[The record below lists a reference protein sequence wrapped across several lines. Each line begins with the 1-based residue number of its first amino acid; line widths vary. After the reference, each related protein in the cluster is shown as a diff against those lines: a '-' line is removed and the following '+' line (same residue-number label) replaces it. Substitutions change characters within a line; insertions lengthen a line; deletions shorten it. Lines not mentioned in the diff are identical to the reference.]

1 MGKQSRIR
9 NLGVKYRER
18 IAGAT
23 VKLYNE
29 HTLKEYPYD
38 EEDSEGISHWFNPK
52 LVKLEFKGL
61 TSQQGYVKTMSKF
74 KLIRM
79 DKFIKCY
86 IEDKYVVVELP

>member
-1 MGKQSRIR
+1 MGKSSRIR
-9 NLGVKYRER
+9 NLGVNYKER
-18 IAGAT
+18 IKGVT

-29 HTLKEYPYD
+29 HTLKKYPYD
-38 EEDSEGISHWFNPK
+38 EEDSEGISHWMNPK
-52 LVKLEFKGL
+52 LVKMEFKDL
-61 TSQQGYVKTMSKF
+61 TPEQGYNKTMGKF